1 MVYVSKILSAIL
13 WANLLFASF
22 YLNWLLLYLKSG
34 IYSRWTKIVIL
45 IPFAWIFF
53 IKKQV
58 LSRTENKQEQLEQ
71 RLGN

>member
-1 MVYVSKILSAIL
+1 M
-13 WANLLFASF
+13 
-22 YLNWLLLYLKSG
+22 LLYLKSG

-71 RLGN
+71 RSGN